1 MKIFVAVMMVAIL
14 STGCVAPTTKQV
26 QVGDVQAELEAKKQR
41 ELALRTIVEDQ
52 MRLYKV
58 AYQVRTKAV
67 DFCPDTSYVAGVAFA
82 DNVAFGAM
90 FKEAINA
97 VYGISDVIKVF
108 YVQPGSPAELAGVK
122 VGDIPT
128 SINGWVVPVG
138 GKANEAV
145 NSKIAELA
153 KNGKQLTVSVMR
165 DNAKETLTISPIKA
179 CAYSAQL
186 SPDDIVNAFAD
197 GKQII
202 ITKGMMRFA
211 KDDTELS
218 LVVGHELAHNAM
230 EHIKAKTTNQ
240 VFGSIFDLVAAAYG
254 VNTQGAFGNAAGQA
268 YSQEF
273 ESEADY
279 VGLYMIAKAGVDI
292 NNAPNFWRRMATDHP
307 AGINKNHAS
316 SHPSTPQRFLA
327 LEATVNEIKVKI
339 TNGQALLPDTKKK

>member
-1 MKIFVAVMMVAIL
+1 MKIYAAVMMVVML
-14 STGCVAPTTKQV
+14 LTGCVAPTTKLV

-58 AYQVRTKAV
+58 AYQIRTKAV
-67 DFCPDTSYVAGVAFA
+67 DLCPSTSYTGGIAFA
-82 DNVAFGAM
+82 NNATFGSM
-90 FKEAINA
+90 FKEAMN
-97 VYGISDVIKVF
+97 VTYGISDVIKVF
-108 YVQPGSPAELAGVK
+108 YVQPGSPAELAGMK
-122 VGDIPT
+122 VGDIPV
-128 SINGWVVPVG
+128 SINGWVVPIG
-138 GKANEAV
+138 DKANEAV
-145 NSKIAELA
+145 NGKLAELT
-153 KNGKQLTVSVMR
+153 KDGRPLTIGVMR
-165 DNAKETLTISPIKA
+165 DNAKETLTINPIKA
-179 CAYSAQL
+179 CAYGAQL
-186 SPDDIVNAFAD
+186 SQEDLVNAFAD

-240 VFGSIFDLVAAAYG
+240 LVGSLFDIVAAAYG

-279 VGLYMIAKAGVDI
+279 VGLYMIAKAGIDI
-292 NNAPNFWRRMATDHP
+292 NNAPNFWRRMATDNP
-307 AGINKNHAS
+307 GGINKNHAS

-327 LEATVNEIKVKI
+327 LETTVNEIKTKI
-339 TNGQALLPDTKKK
+339 TNSETLVPDMKKK